1 LPSTFTHTEGIETM
15 EMGSIKEIESIA
27 LEGEVYQCPSCGYRD
42 GFHLS
47 FKWDQNDVYGEIY
60 LICPNCHARYR
71 TGWKI
76 KHPFR
81 ETGRP
86 FPEPDIPPF

>member
-1 LPSTFTHTEGIETM
+1 M
-15 EMGSIKEIESIA
+15 EMGSKKEVQS
-27 LEGEVYQCPSCGYRD
+27 LLPKGEVYQCPACGYQD

-47 FKWDQNDVYGEIY
+47 FKWGEEDPYGELY

-71 TGWKI
+71 MGLKI

-81 ETGRP
+81 EMERP
-86 FPEPDIPPF
+86 FPEPEVPPV